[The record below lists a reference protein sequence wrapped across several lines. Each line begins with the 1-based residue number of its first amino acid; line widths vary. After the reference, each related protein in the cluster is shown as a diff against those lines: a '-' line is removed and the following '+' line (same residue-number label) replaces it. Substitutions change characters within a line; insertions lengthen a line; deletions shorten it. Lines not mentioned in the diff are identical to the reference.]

1 MPICTATNVTVF
13 TDISASAGTIIDTGL
28 IGIVQDRVNTICN
41 NYFLTDMYVDSGVVF
56 NATAGTITI
65 GTDWSTFGFQAG
77 DEIYIYNSYRNDGY
91 KIIGSVTS
99 TVLTLAS
106 GSTVANE
113 LDGREIRIAVVK
125 WPTSIN
131 YIASQMIKYDYDD
144 RPSKS
149 IGVTSRTLGPYSES
163 FGSAT
168 GSANATPFGYPQ
180 ELVDALSQFTFV
192 RTA

>member
-41 NYFLTDMYVDSGVVF
+41 NYFLTDMYVDTGVVF
-56 NATAGTITI
+56 NATSGTITI

-106 GSTVANE
+106 GSTVVNE

-131 YIASQMIKYDYDD
+131 YIASQMVKYDYDD
-144 RPSKS
+144 RPGRT
-149 IGVTSRTLGPYSES
+149 IGVSNETLGPYSV
-163 FGSAT
+163 GYGTAT
-168 GSANATPFGYPQ
+168 FNPTPFGYPQ